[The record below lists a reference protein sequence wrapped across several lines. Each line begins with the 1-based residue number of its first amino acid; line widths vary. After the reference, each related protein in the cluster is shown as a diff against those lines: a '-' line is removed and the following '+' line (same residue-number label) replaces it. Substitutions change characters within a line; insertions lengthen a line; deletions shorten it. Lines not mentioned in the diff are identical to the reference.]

1 MKRVVWYFN
10 ESLVLL
16 FCTIQGETQSE
27 LALTK
32 QSVLIVVDNIT
43 SVFAE
48 KLQQPETFLEIV
60 PAVIAYVKLHKTCPF
75 YIEIHRCLS
84 HSSPAVQASALLC
97 IATMLSE
104 LNTHCITYLTAVMT
118 TMLALWERI
127 LVSKQRRVYF
137 EDGCVVL

>member
-60 PAVIAYVKLHKTCPF
+60 PAVIAYVKLHKTCPLTIEVLGRIYSVSI
-75 YIEIHRCLS
+75 YIKHVRFILKFTGVCHIPVL
-84 HSSPAVQASALLC
+84 PFKLQLC
-97 IATMLSE
+97 YA
-104 LNTHCITYLTAVMT
+104 
-118 TMLALWERI
+118 
-127 LVSKQRRVYF
+127 
-137 EDGCVVL
+137 